1 MSAITRGLAHGTKP
15 CPWLLRPRNVIYEM
29 PAIKNFAPSAPCSPL
44 AISLPNNVV
53 AQFEDTAVL
62 VLAVISATD
71 TDATE

>member
-1 MSAITRGLAHGTKP
+1 
-15 CPWLLRPRNVIYEM
+15 M